1 MKLRKNKPWKPA
13 PEYSKNLSGLT
24 INLLVQDMR
33 EATNFVKNI
42 LQARIIYEDPD
53 FAAIE
58 GFGPQWC
65 FHTHH
70 TYDSHPF
77 KTITE
82 SSIYK
87 GLGIELR
94 LIGCDPDQAEIR
106 AKEKGFKILSNSHD
120 KAHGMRE
127 CYILDNDN
135 YCWVPSIII

>member
-1 MKLRKNKPWKPA
+1 MSIW
-13 PEYSKNLSGLT
+13 GT
-24 INLLVQDMR
+24 LLGGM
-33 EATNFVKNI
+33 I
-42 LQARIIYEDPD
+42 
-53 FAAIE
+53 
-58 GFGPQWC
+58 GFSFGGPFGALLGSQWC

>member
-1 MKLRKNKPWKPA
+1 
-13 PEYSKNLSGLT
+13 
-24 INLLVQDMR
+24 MR
-33 EATNFVKNI
+33 EAINFVKNI
-42 LQARIIYEDPD
+42 LQAKIIYEDPD

-58 GFGPQWC
+58 GFGSQWC

-106 AKEKGFKILSNSHD
+106 AKEKEKGQK
-120 KAHGMRE
+120 K
-127 CYILDNDN
+127 
-135 YCWVPSIII
+135 WTSIVTPMYLLFCLHFVQSC